1 MASPTSRWHD
11 GAMNS
16 GSMTDVS
23 RHRRPGTVMAAAM
36 VAAATLL
43 GLSGCPGM
51 VADGFVDG
59 GFDGFAFAEV
69 STARRLVIHLDDANP
84 QQRFRFDVTVDPVSP
99 DARITAQ
106 FSRVEGLGVAEVA
119 PETFANEQPF
129 AWALLNPGTVLTSF
143 SDAIGPVETM
153 RLSVGTD
160 RPPTILEVTLAVTA
174 PSDVDFDGI
183 EDDVTVDIADPEPFI
198 P

>member
-1 MASPTSRWHD
+1 
-11 GAMNS
+11 MND
-16 GSMTDVS
+16 GSMIDVA
-23 RHRRPGTVMAAAM
+23 RRPGTVKAPVALAVV
-36 VAAATLL
+36 VAAVTLL
-43 GLSGCPGM
+43 GSIGCPGFGDD
-51 VADGFVDG
+51 AFVDG

-69 STARRLVIHLDDANP
+69 STTRRMVIHLDDANP
-84 QQRFRFDVTVDPVSP
+84 QQRFRFDVTVDPISP

-106 FSRVEGLGVAEVA
+106 FSRVEGLGVAELA

-143 SDAIGPVETM
+143 SDAVGPVETM

-183 EDDVTVDIADPEPFI
+183 EDDVAVAIADPVPFI

>member
-1 MASPTSRWHD
+1 
-11 GAMNS
+11 MNL

-23 RHRRPGTVMAAAM
+23 RHRRPGAVMAAALV
-36 VAAATLL
+36 VAAAPL
-43 GLSGCPGM
+43 GLTGCPGF

-59 GFDGFAFAEV
+59 GFDGFDGFAFAEV
-69 STARRLVIHLDDANP
+69 STARRMVIHLDDANP
-84 QQRFRFDVTVDPVSP
+84 QQRFRFDVTVDPASP

-183 EDDVTVDIADPEPFI
+183 EDDVTVDIADPVPFI